1 MIFFFLKML
10 PYLFAWQ
17 LYLRRYCRFSEGDIE
32 VRRNVRFIVGAK
44 CLTPMT
50 INYCYW
56 NVLSGGSIVFL
67 CITTYFVRWYFSFSR
82 HVEI

>member
-17 LYLRRYCRFSEGDIE
+17 QYLRRYCRFSEGDTE
-32 VRRNVRFIVGAK
+32 VRRNVRFIIGAK
-44 CLTPMT
+44 CSGPMT

-56 NVLSGGSIVFL
+56 NVLSGERIVLL
-67 CITTYFVRWYFSFSR
+67 CITMYFVR
-82 HVEI
+82 